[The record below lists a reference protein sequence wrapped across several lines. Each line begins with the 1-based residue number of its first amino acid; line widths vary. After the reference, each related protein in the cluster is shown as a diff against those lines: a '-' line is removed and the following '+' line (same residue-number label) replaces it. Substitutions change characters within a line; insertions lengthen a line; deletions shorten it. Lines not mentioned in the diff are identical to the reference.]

1 MKKEIKLYS
10 TLFILALS
18 ALMLSGCGA
27 EKNMKK
33 GEKYLAV
40 GEYYDA
46 ATQFKRAYQ
55 RTAPKER
62 EKRGKIALK
71 VAFCNE
77 RINSTQKA
85 LAAYSNAIRYNQPS
99 SALCSTRC
107 QTTCSRRTDSPQLR
121 TLRNGRRM
129 VRAIR

>member
-10 TLFILALS
+10 TLFFLTISTLILGS
-18 ALMLSGCGA
+18 CGA

-85 LAAYSNAIRYNQPS
+85 LAAYSNAIRYNQ
-99 SALCSTRC
+99 RR
-107 QTTCSRRTDSPQLR
+107 RRTD
-121 TLRNGRRM
+121 
-129 VRAIR
+129 

>member
-85 LAAYSNAIRYNQPS
+85 LAAYSNAIRYNQ
-99 SALCSTRC
+99 RR
-107 QTTCSRRTDSPQLR
+107 RRTASATPDCC
-121 TLRNGRRM
+121 
-129 VRAIR
+129 

>member
-10 TLFILALS
+10 TLFILAIS
-18 ALMLSGCGA
+18 ALILSGCGA

-71 VAFCNE
+71 LSATSA
-77 RINSTQKA
+77 STLHRRRLRHTA
-85 LAAYSNAIRYNQPS
+85 TPSDTIR
-99 SALCSTRC
+99 RR
-107 QTTCSRRTDSPQLR
+107 RRTD
-121 TLRNGRRM
+121 
-129 VRAIR
+129 

>member
-62 EKRGKIALK
+62 GKRGQ
-71 VAFCNE
+71 
-77 RINSTQKA
+77 NSAEGGFLQRA
-85 LAAYSNAIRYNQPS
+85 H
-99 SALCSTRC
+99 
-107 QTTCSRRTDSPQLR
+107 QLYAE
-121 TLRNGRRM
+121 GDCG
-129 VRAIR
+129 I

>member
-1 MKKEIKLYS
+1 MLFSVKSIKGQKSMKKEIKLYS

-18 ALMLSGCGA
+18 ALILSGCGA

-55 RTAPKER
+55 RTAPKESLSC
-62 EKRGKIALK
+62 KNSFLKIVLIY
-71 VAFCNE
+71 V
-77 RINSTQKA
+77 
-85 LAAYSNAIRYNQPS
+85 
-99 SALCSTRC
+99 
-107 QTTCSRRTDSPQLR
+107 
-121 TLRNGRRM
+121 
-129 VRAIR
+129 

>member
-10 TLFILALS
+10 TIFILALS

-46 ATQFKRAYQ
+46 ATQFKRA
-55 RTAPKER
+55 
-62 EKRGKIALK
+62 
-71 VAFCNE
+71 
-77 RINSTQKA
+77 
-85 LAAYSNAIRYNQPS
+85 
-99 SALCSTRC
+99 
-107 QTTCSRRTDSPQLR
+107 
-121 TLRNGRRM
+121 
-129 VRAIR
+129 